1 MHFTIFDTPVVRTL
15 LYWISILA
23 LKIVGWK
30 KEGELPTEPKYVII
44 AAPHTSNVDL
54 PMTLFLAFAYRAK
67 VYWMGKETIFKKPF
81 GAIMKWL
88 GGIPTV
94 RDKSSNIVQ
103 QSISQ
108 FEENEKLV
116 MVVAPEGTR
125 RHVNYWKTGF
135 YYIALGAK
143 VPIALGFL
151 DYKRKRGGI
160 GGLFHPTGNITEDM
174 NEIQKFYHTVTAR
187 RPEKTASG
195 ITDFKEY
202 AKN

>member
-1 MHFTIFDTPVVRTL
+1 L
-15 LYWISILA
+15 ISILA
-23 LKIVGWK
+23 LKIIGWQ
-30 KEGELPTEPKYVII
+30 KEGELPAEPKYVMI

-54 PMTLFLAFAYRAK
+54 PMTLFFAFAYRAK

-94 RDKSSNIVQ
+94 REKSSNIVQ
-103 QSISQ
+103 QSIEQ
-108 FEENEKLV
+108 FEENERLV

-125 RHVNYWKTGF
+125 TKVNYWKSGF
-135 YYIALGAK
+135 YYIALGAQ

-160 GGLFHPTGNITEDM
+160 GGLFHPTGNITDDM
-174 NEIQKFYHTVTAR
+174 NEIQKFYQTVTAR
-187 RPEKTASG
+187 RPEKTANG
-195 ITDFKEY
+195 VADFKDY